1 MSKTIDLIMEAGTP
15 TLCQKGIYSELF
27 PIFLECNEKII
38 PHVKQVFDDL
48 FLHHHILLL
57 SLARVSA

>member
-1 MSKTIDLIMEAGTP
+1 MMEAGTP

-27 PIFLECNEKII
+27 PNFLECNEKII